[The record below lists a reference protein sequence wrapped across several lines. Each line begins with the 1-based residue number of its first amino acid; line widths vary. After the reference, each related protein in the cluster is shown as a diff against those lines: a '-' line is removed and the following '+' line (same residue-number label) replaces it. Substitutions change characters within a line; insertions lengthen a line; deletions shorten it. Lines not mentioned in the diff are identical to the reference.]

1 MSFIRDRL
9 IFLTFF
15 ITIAFGFGFVF
26 GMQVDQAH
34 VRNSP
39 VPTLSS
45 LVSGTGG
52 QQSAPLDLSLVWE
65 VFDNIRQYYYGYND
79 ISSNEMVRGMARGLV
94 DSLKDKHSE
103 YFDPVEKQ
111 DFNNTLSGDFQGIGA
126 VVTKVKEGVSIETI
140 IPKSP
145 AEQVGLLMGD
155 TIVRVDS
162 KDISDLTV
170 NQAVEKI
177 RGPAGT
183 KVTLDIVRKDKNGD
197 YSGLEKTVVRQHV
210 DVPSID
216 SKMLDNGV
224 AMISLSIFGEHTA
237 DDFMKALDDLMI
249 KKPTGLIIDLRGNT
263 GGYLDAAVDILGHF
277 IDKGKPVVTVKER
290 NTADNKTYT
299 SKGTDVYHI
308 PVVVLVNGNSASAS
322 EITAGALHDDRIA
335 IIVGENTYGKGS
347 VQQVFDLGENGQMK
361 ITIARWYTPNDTN
374 IDKVG
379 IAPDV
384 VVPFRDKDIANHYD
398 RQLEE
403 AKKVLAE
410 FIKTKDIQKAIDASN
425 ARLKAE
431 NPTASGATTES
442 GATGSGSNK

>member
-34 VRNSP
+34 VRNNP

-45 LVSGTGG
+45 MISGTGG

-111 DFNNTLSGDFQGIGA
+111 DFNNTLSGDFEGIGA

-145 AEQVGLLMGD
+145 AEQAGLVMGD

-237 DDFMKALDDLMI
+237 DDFTKALDDLMA

-277 IDKGKPVVTVKER
+277 IDKDKPVVTVKER

-299 SKGTDVYHI
+299 SKGVNVLHI

-335 IIVGENTYGKGS
+335 IIVGENTYGK
-347 VQQVFDLGENGQMK
+347 
-361 ITIARWYTPNDTN
+361 
-374 IDKVG
+374 
-379 IAPDV
+379 
-384 VVPFRDKDIANHYD
+384 
-398 RQLEE
+398 
-403 AKKVLAE
+403 
-410 FIKTKDIQKAIDASN
+410 
-425 ARLKAE
+425 
-431 NPTASGATTES
+431 
-442 GATGSGSNK
+442 